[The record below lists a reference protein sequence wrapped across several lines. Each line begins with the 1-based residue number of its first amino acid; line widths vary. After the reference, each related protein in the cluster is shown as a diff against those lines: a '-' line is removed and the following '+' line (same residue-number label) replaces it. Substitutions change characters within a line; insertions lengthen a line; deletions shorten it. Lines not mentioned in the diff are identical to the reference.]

1 MIDASP
7 ELKQFL
13 ATARSFV
20 MADLY
25 TIVLASGQVL
35 RYTDAGLQLYYAGHN
50 YSASGPLI
58 KRTGVRAV
66 RGIEVDTLNVTFTA
80 GLSDTVLGESVLP
93 FIAGGGFDGATLNLA
108 RAFMADW
115 GQQVIGTVTRFI
127 GRVAEVDPVDRE
139 QATVTVK
146 SPMELLDTKVPR
158 GVYQPSCLR
167 TVYSADCGVNRA
179 LFQTAGTV
187 QAGSNT
193 ALRINSN
200 VMAEQGWFDQG
211 VIRFVNGAN
220 AGVARTVRRQT
231 GDGAVTMILG
241 VPAVPVPG
249 DQFLIYPGC
258 PRTLDACTHKFGNRA
273 RYRGMP
279 FIPVAETSI

>member
-1 MIDASP
+1 MIDATP
-7 ELKQFL
+7 ELKAFL

-25 TIVLASGQVL
+25 TIALASGQVL
-35 RYTDAGLQLYYAGHN
+35 RYTDAGLQIFYAGQN

-80 GLSDTVLGESVLP
+80 GMDDTLFGEPLLP
-93 FIAGGGFDGATLNLA
+93 FIAGGGFDGATLNLV

-115 GQQVIGTVTRFI
+115 RSPVVGTVTRFI
-127 GRVAEVDPVDRE
+127 GRVAEVDPADRE

-146 SPMELLDTKVPR
+146 SPIELLDTKVPR

-179 LFQTAGTV
+179 LFETV
-187 QAGSNT
+187 GVVQDGST
-193 ALRINSN
+193 ALRVNSN
-200 VMAEQGWFDQG
+200 VPATQGWFDQG

-220 AGVARTVRRQT
+220 AGVTRTVRRFT
-231 GDGAVTMILG
+231 ADGAVTMILG
-241 VPAVPVPG
+241 LPGVPVAG

-258 PRTLDACTHKFGNRA
+258 PRTLDACTNKFGNRA

-279 FIPVAETSI
+279 FIPVAETSV

>member
-25 TIVLASGQVL
+25 TIALASGQVL
-35 RYTDAGLQLYYAGHN
+35 RYTDAGLQIYHAGQN

-80 GLSDTVLGESVLP
+80 GLNDTVLGESVLP

-115 GQQVIGTVTRFI
+115 GKPVIGTVTRFI
-127 GRVAEVDPVDRE
+127 GRVAEVDPADRE

-167 TVYSADCGVNRA
+167 GESGVVPDGGGGSVRQQYRPADQLERDGGAGLVRPGSDSLRQRGERWCGPHRAPANRRRRGHDD
-179 LFQTAGTV
+179 LGFAG
-187 QAGSNT
+187 
-193 ALRINSN
+193 
-200 VMAEQGWFDQG
+200 
-211 VIRFVNGAN
+211 
-220 AGVARTVRRQT
+220 
-231 GDGAVTMILG
+231 
-241 VPAVPVPG
+241 
-249 DQFLIYPGC
+249 
-258 PRTLDACTHKFGNRA
+258 RA
-273 RYRGMP
+273 
-279 FIPVAETSI
+279 